1 VTTDHPIGRRSRRG
15 RGWLVSLLG
24 LALVAVPGFAL
35 GLFAG
40 VLWEDPGLILGDA
53 VGESEEV
60 PWGEPSQAQTEGAAQ
75 AAAAP
80 AAETAAAA
88 DQATA
93 PAESAPAAGPDV
105 AAAPPPAPPPLPSA
119 DRAAVPARRA
129 GKLSVQVGAFADS
142 RSAEQLAER
151 LRKAGLQVYVSPSAA
166 AEGDKRWRVRVG
178 PYKTREEADQIATRL
193 KTKEKL
199 PTWVLTED
207 GA

>member
-1 VTTDHPIGRRSRRG
+1 MGRRSRRG
-15 RGWLVSLLG
+15 RGWLFSLLG
-24 LALVAVPGFAL
+24 LALVAIPGFAL

-53 VGESEEV
+53 VGDTEEV
-60 PWGEPSQAQTEGAAQ
+60 PWGEQSQTQTDGTAD
-75 AAAAP
+75 
-80 AAETAAAA
+80 AAETAPAPEAAEAA
-88 DQATA
+88 DQA
-93 PAESAPAAGPDV
+93 SAPAAQIAS
-105 AAAPPPAPPPLPSA
+105 AAAPPQVSAPPPPAPPPLPSA
-119 DRAAVPARRA
+119 DRAAAPAKRA

-142 RSAEQLAER
+142 RSAEQLADT
-151 LRKAGLQVYVSPSAA
+151 LRKSGLAVYVSPSAA
-166 AEGDKRWRVRVG
+166 GEGDKRWRVRVG